1 MRDFVREY
9 GKMAGFFAVGAFLLS
24 LLIGL
29 VSRNPFGVALLRA
42 LLLAAVFAGLGAG
55 IRFVVKTYLPELAGA
70 GSPSADGGKS
80 ETKDGRGG
88 RVDIVLPEERPSMR
102 PPTRGGE
109 GSSLEDSPL
118 GSFRDV
124 DDEVTPGES
133 AGAAVDAEVMENL
146 AEELEE
152 ELPGVVERDDPLG
165 GDEISLGD
173 DELGMRGGGSSSA
186 DTGVSARSAEDGERT
201 EKVDRGGSRRNRRGS
216 DADADSLPDISNLE
230 ILTDRGAGA
239 PGARP
244 GGAGEETPEDAV
256 RGAVSG
262 QDPATLARAIRTV
275 LKRDEKG

>member
-1 MRDFVREY
+1 VKDFVREY
-9 GKMAGFFAVGAFLLS
+9 GKVAGIFAAGAFLLS

-29 VSRNPFGVALLRA
+29 VSRNPFGAAFLRA
-42 LLLAAVFAGLGAG
+42 LLLALLFGGLGAG
-55 IRFVVKTYLPELAGA
+55 FRFVVKTYLPELAGA
-70 GSPSADGGKS
+70 EGAARQGEKS

-88 RVDIVLPEERPSMR
+88 RVDIVLPEERPPSR
-102 PPTRGGE
+102 QRARSRE

-118 GSFRDV
+118 GAFSQGG
-124 DDEVTPGES
+124 EPGEVS
-133 AGAAVDAEVMENL
+133 DEDAGTRVESGVMDSL

-152 ELPGVVERDDPLG
+152 ELPGAAEGSGEAAGNG
-165 GDEISLGD
+165 GISLGD
-173 DELGMRGGGSSSA
+173 DELTGAGGAAFSA
-186 DTGVSARSAEDGERT
+186 AAPDDSAEQDARAD
-201 EKVDRGGSRRNRRGS
+201 KGGSRRGRRGS

-239 PGARP
+239 PGAP
-244 GGAGEETPEDAV
+244 GAGEETPEDAV

>member
-1 MRDFVREY
+1 VKDFVREY
-9 GKMAGFFAVGAFLLS
+9 GKMAAFFAAGAFLLS

-42 LLLAAVFAGLGAG
+42 LLSALVFAGLGAG
-55 IRFVVKTYLPELAGA
+55 VRFAVRTYLQEPGTEGA
-70 GSPSADGGKS
+70 TADGGKS
-80 ETKDGRGG
+80 ETRDGRGG
-88 RVDIVLPEERPSMR
+88 KVDIVLPEERPPAHQR
-102 PPTRGGE
+102 ARGGE

-124 DDEVTPGES
+124 DDEMAQES
-133 AGAAVDAEVMENL
+133 AGTQADAEVMENL

-152 ELPGVVERDDPLG
+152 ELPGAAEGRDESLG
-165 GDEISLGD
+165 ADGISLGD
-173 DELGMRGGGSSSA
+173 EDLAAAGGSSED
-186 DTGVSARSAEDGERT
+186 DTGVSARSAEAGERAG
-201 EKVDRGGSRRNRRGS
+201 KSDMGGSRRNRRGS
-216 DADADSLPDISNLE
+216 DEDADSLPDISNLE